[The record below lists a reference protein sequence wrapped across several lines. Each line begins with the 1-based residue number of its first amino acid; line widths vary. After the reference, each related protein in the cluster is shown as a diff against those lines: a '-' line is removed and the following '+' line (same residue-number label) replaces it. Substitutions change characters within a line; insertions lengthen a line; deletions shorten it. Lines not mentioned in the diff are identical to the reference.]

1 MAKSRTDQEHPRTRR
16 HANASA
22 PGANETG
29 DARTRASTH
38 SEKSKRGRRP
48 RNLDTSRAYSGAS
61 AGTGEENRVLGH
73 IERPDATAPEPAGTT
88 GGDDAALADLLAAA
102 ERSPLAGTGPDSPG
116 KTPANAPSPVL
127 ADPLPGMCM
136 GVSVFVSLGLCKIG
150 FDGLTEKEA
159 DALTAAI
166 VRTLTAFEI
175 TIADSRTAAVIDLGG
190 VFVAIL
196 VPRIMSDIV
205 KRKNAR
211 QTSPTQAATQDR
223 EEQLSETASAS

>member
-1 MAKSRTDQEHPRTRR
+1 MAKSRTAQDHPRTGR
-16 HANASA
+16 HGNASA
-22 PGANETG
+22 AGGNETG
-29 DARTRASTH
+29 GSRTGAPTH
-38 SEKSKRGRRP
+38 REKSSRRRRP
-48 RNLDTSRAYSGAS
+48 RNLDTARADSGAS
-61 AGTGEENRVLGH
+61 AGTGEENRLLGH
-73 IERPDATAPEPAGTT
+73 IERPDATAPEPAATT

-102 ERSPLAGTGPDSPG
+102 ERSPLASTQADRTGE
-116 KTPANAPSPVL
+116 TPANAPSQVL

-150 FDGLTEKEA
+150 FEGLTEKEA

-166 VRTLTAFEI
+166 VRTLTAFQI
-175 TIADSRTAAVIDLGG
+175 TIADPRTAAVIDLGG

-196 VPRIMSDIV
+196 VPRIVSDI

-211 QTSPTQAATQDR
+211 RSSPTQAATQDR